1 MKVLGVGVALGT
13 CPRPGI
19 PRLEGL
25 RNASQFPHK
34 ILCMEKVVRIFQSFE
49 KADEA
54 DLRDRLAMTPE
65 ERVEVFLGI
74 QQRTFRNAAD
84 ERLARVYRVLTLEQS

>member
-1 MKVLGVGVALGT
+1 M
-13 CPRPGI
+13 
-19 PRLEGL
+19 
-25 RNASQFPHK
+25 NF
-34 ILCMEKVVRIFQSFE
+34 MEKIVRIFQSFE

-54 DLRDRLAMTPE
+54 DARKRQSMTPE

-74 QQRTFRNAAD
+74 QQRGFHNAAD